1 MHYEKHYTLE
11 EAQAALATVVPIL
24 EEIAELKEKLTNK
37 GFDVFRHQYL
47 GGSGPNGQKFFP
59 VEMEHMVT
67 LVQKIHSMTIELKDL
82 DTGLIDFPHLRPNG
96 EEVYL
101 CYRLGE
107 PTIVAWHTIQGG
119 FGGRRGLEEL

>member
-1 MHYEKHYTLE
+1 MHYEKHFSLE
-11 EAQAALATVVPIL
+11 EAQATLSIVIPL
-24 EEIAELKEKLTNK
+24 LQEIVDLKQKLTEK

-59 VEMEHMVT
+59 DEMEHMVT
-67 LVQKIHSMTIELKDL
+67 LVQKIHAMTVELKDL
-82 DTGLIDFPHLRPNG
+82 DSGLIDFPHVRRNG

-107 PTIVAWHTIQGG
+107 PAIIAWHTIEGG
-119 FGGRRGLEEL
+119 FGGRRSLDEL

>member
-11 EAQAALATVVPIL
+11 EAQAALGTVIPML
-24 EEIAELKEKLTNK
+24 EEIVELKERLTEK
-37 GFDVFRHQYL
+37 GFDVFKHQYL

-59 VEMEHMVT
+59 TEMEHMVT
-67 LVQKIHSMTIELKDL
+67 LVQQIHGMTIELKDL
-82 DTGLIDFPHLRPNG
+82 DTGLIDFPHIRQNG

-107 PTIVAWHTIQGG
+107 PAIVAWHTIEGG
-119 FGGRRGLEEL
+119 FGGRRELSEL